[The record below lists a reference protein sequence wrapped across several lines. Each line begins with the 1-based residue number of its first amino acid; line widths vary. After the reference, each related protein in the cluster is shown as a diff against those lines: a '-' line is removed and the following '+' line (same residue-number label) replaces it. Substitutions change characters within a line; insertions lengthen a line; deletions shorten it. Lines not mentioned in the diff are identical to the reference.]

1 MFEGSREPDLTD
13 IPSAVARPKR
23 KSSPQLIW
31 LIPIVA
37 VLIGGWLAVK
47 TILEK
52 GPTITITFKTAE
64 GIEAGKTKVKYKSID
79 IGEVK
84 SVGFSKDLE
93 NIELRVEMNK
103 AAASH
108 LVEDVR
114 FWIVKPRI
122 SGGQVSGIGTL
133 FSGSYIE
140 MDPGK
145 SSTPREAFEGLE
157 VQPSVTG
164 DMQGRHF
171 ILHAVSTGS
180 LEVGSPVYFRQEAV
194 GRVESHQLNQD
205 GQGVTFK
212 IFVSAPYDQYVK
224 TNTRFW
230 NASGIDV
237 TMDST
242 GIKVNTQSL
251 TSILIGGIVFET
263 LAGAPQPVA
272 EENQEFSLAD
282 TRSEAMKRP
291 DTLSLPF
298 VFYFT
303 QSLRG
308 LSIGA
313 AVEFR
318 GIEIGEVTSMNVEV
332 NETQDGFRFPVTVAI
347 YPQRLLALSKAEITN
362 LKQDEASRRVRWD
375 RMVQK
380 GLRGQLKSGN
390 LLTGQL
396 YLAVD
401 FFPDAPPAQID
412 WTNLPPAL
420 PTMSGGLQALERS
433 VGSILAKIDK
443 MPIDDLVADLRQNLA
458 SLNRT
463 LNSADKLV
471 KRLDAE
477 IAPQAKSTLEEAR
490 KTLTTVERTMA
501 SDAPLQQDLRT
512 SLRELS
518 RAAQSLRELT
528 NLLERQP
535 ESLIRG
541 KKESKR

>member
-1 MFEGSREPDLTD
+1 MFEGSRGPDLTD

-23 KSSPQLIW
+23 KSSPQVIW

-47 TILEK
+47 SILDK

-79 IGEVK
+79 IGEVI

-93 NIELRVEMNK
+93 HIVLTVEMNK
-103 AAASH
+103 GVTPH

-140 MDPGK
+140 MDRGK
-145 SSTPREAFEGLE
+145 SSTRREAFEGLE

-164 DMQGRHF
+164 DMKGRHL
-171 ILHAVSTGS
+171 ILHARSTGS

-194 GRVESHQLNQD
+194 GSVESHQLNQD

-212 IFVSAPYDQYVK
+212 IFVNAPYDQYV
-224 TNTRFW
+224 TANTRFW

-237 TMDST
+237 TMDAS
-242 GIKVNTQSL
+242 GIKVDTQSL
-251 TSILIGGIVFET
+251 TSILIGGIAFET
-263 LAGAPQPVA
+263 IPGAPQPVA
-272 EENQEFSLAD
+272 EENQEFSLAE
-282 TRSEAMKRP
+282 TRSDAMKRP
-291 DTLSLPF
+291 DTVSLPF

-313 AVEFR
+313 TVEFR
-318 GIEIGEVTSMNVEV
+318 GIEIGEVKSMNVEV

-347 YPQRLLALSKAEITN
+347 YPERLLALSKVEISN
-362 LKQDEASRRVRWD
+362 MKRDEASRRARWD
-375 RMVQK
+375 VMVQK

-396 YLAVD
+396 YVSMD

-412 WTNLPPAL
+412 WNNIPPAL
-420 PTMSGGLQALERS
+420 PTMAGGLQALERS
-433 VGSILAKIDK
+433 VASILAKVDK
-443 MPIDDLVADLRQNLA
+443 MPIEEIGTDLRKNLA

-463 LNSADKLV
+463 LNSADQLV
-471 KRLDAE
+471 KRLDADVT
-477 IAPQAKSTLEEAR
+477 PQAKSTLEEAR
-490 KTLTTVERTMA
+490 KTLKTVERTMA
-501 SDAPLQQDLRT
+501 ADAPLQQDLRT

-528 NLLERQP
+528 ELLERQP